1 MIKITFNNKPAKL
14 ETGVSLQE
22 FVERNGMVSTNIA
35 IAVNNSVVLK
45 EKWGDTT
52 INDGDRILI
61 IKAYYG
67 G

>member
-1 MIKITFNNKPAKL
+1 MIKITFNNKPTEL
-14 ETGVSLQE
+14 EKGVSLQE
-22 FVERNGMVSTNIA
+22 FVERNDMVSTNIA

-52 INDGDRILI
+52 INDGDSILI

>member
-1 MIKITFNNKPAKL
+1 MIKITFNNKLTEL

-22 FVERNGMVSTNIA
+22 FVERNDMVSTNIA

-52 INDGDRILI
+52 INDGDSILI

>member
-1 MIKITFNNKPAKL
+1 MIKITFNNKPIEL

-22 FVERNGMVSTNIA
+22 FVERNDMVSTNIA

>member
-1 MIKITFNNKPAKL
+1 MIKITFNNKPTEL

-22 FVERNGMVSTNIA
+22 FVERNDMVSTNIA

-52 INDGDRILI
+52 INDGDSILI

>member
-1 MIKITFNNKPAKL
+1 MIKITFNNKPAEL
-14 ETGVSLQE
+14 ETGISLQE
-22 FVERNGMVSTNIA
+22 FVERNDMVSTNIA

-52 INDGDRILI
+52 INDGDSILI